1 MKTKTGTAVVVFGF
15 VRAEHIERLL
25 SSLYKNSEAS
35 GLPVFVKIDGG
46 RTDEEKMLTAQVAE
60 AASLYVPRAN
70 VTVAKFNRGVRR
82 AIVEG
87 VSEVLETYDSVIV
100 LEDDLVVSQFFL
112 RFMLEGISRYSKDS
126 RVASIHGYL
135 LPGTAVATGPFFLRG
150 ADCWGW
156 ATWKS
161 AWTGYRGDAGQLLAD
176 LKSRGL
182 EHEFTFG
189 GNSPHLRLLQLAAE
203 GQIDSWAIC
212 WHASTFLRNQYTL
225 YPGESLVMNHGH
237 DGSGTHTPRSAS
249 YDTPIATAPISIA
262 NPVVSTSKA
271 GWSNYS
277 CFYRKKSR
285 KRKRRDMIA
294 RLRFLASQTTVRFV
308 DVRK

>member
-1 MKTKTGTAVVVFGF
+1 VF
-15 VRAEHIERLL
+15 VR
-25 SSLYKNSEAS
+25 
-35 GLPVFVKIDGG
+35 IDGG
-46 RTDEEKMLTAQVAE
+46 RTDEERMLTAQVAE
-60 AASLYVPRAN
+60 TASIYVPKSN
-70 VTVAKFNRGVRR
+70 ITVAKSNRGVRR

-87 VSEVLETYDSVIV
+87 VSEVLENYDSVIV
-100 LEDDLVVSQFFL
+100 LEDDLVVSEFFL
-112 RFMLEGISRYSKDS
+112 SFMLEGISRYTKDS

-161 AWTGYRGDAGQLLAD
+161 AWTGYRDDAYQLLAD

-182 EHEFTFG
+182 EDEFTFG

-212 WHASTFLRNQYTL
+212 WYASTFLRNQYTL

-249 YDTPIATAPISIA
+249 YDTPVAAAPISIA

-277 CFYRKKSR
+277 RFYRQKNLKK
-285 KRKRRDMIA
+285 KRKEAIT
-294 RLRFLASQTTVRFV
+294 RLRLFASRATVRLAY
-308 DVRK
+308 VRK